1 MATKGCHTQS
11 GRITAINN
19 ASLSILFEAQS
30 ACSGCSARSKCGMS
44 ESSKREIELPIPEGE
59 TFEVGERVQIAISSQ
74 MGTISVVVAY
84 LLPLIILIALLAL
97 LLSLGLEEWQA
108 SLLAIGGVVLYYIGI
123 YLNRN
128 KLENKIKFTINK

>member
-19 ASLSILFEAQS
+19 ASLLVAFEAQS
-30 ACSGCSARSKCGMS
+30 ACGGCSARSKCGMS

-84 LLPLIILIALLAL
+84 LLPLIILILLLASL
-97 LLSLGLEEWQA
+97 LGLGLEEW
-108 SLLAIGGVVLYYIGI
+108 LAALFSIGGVAIYFIGI
-123 YLNRN
+123 YLNRD